1 MAIMYPKSIAEYM
14 PTESER
20 IVYQELKNQLPDS
33 FSVFYSVEW
42 STYKN
47 GKLVKSES
55 DFIITSPEYGYL
67 CLEVK
72 GGNGIRIENN
82 VWYVKDNK
90 HGERR
95 LNCTPYEQAE
105 KSMYY
110 FKDFFSNTYHSN
122 YQGIFGAG
130 VIFPFYTVEEK
141 ETFSNR
147 NKECTIDSNDI
158 NNIYS
163 FIKRMFKI
171 WGGASYGF
179 KVYRE
184 SQHKA
189 FLELLRKRIAI
200 SAAAGALIKYKEQQL
215 DVINR
220 VQDNYIY
227 FIKNIKQFYMCGG
240 AGTGKTWIS
249 MKMAKYEAA
258 VGIKSVLYICA
269 SKYLSSMVKKQ
280 IGDVVDV
287 LDIETMFSSIIED
300 FEIFEAPLYEGVIRN
315 LKTSFSRY
323 DAIFVDEA
331 QDFTEEWAKIIRK
344 LLKNQDEGR
353 LGVFYDDIQ
362 ILREYSFGEG
372 FGIEAEPYLLRENIR
387 NTANIY
393 SWASS
398 HTNLGTDVIAN
409 PVEGPTPIT
418 EYIRDKNALTH
429 RLETLFK
436 EYFDD
441 EELKFESIVII
452 SDNTNDFMNSY
463 TDGIAKW
470 KFNRSTEYMDGC
482 IRVVSVEEFK
492 GLEADM
498 IIYIHDETTNDN
510 VNYIAYTRAKYYLL
524 EFVWR
529 TE

>member
-47 GKLVKSES
+47 GMLVKSEA
-55 DFIITSPEYGYL
+55 DFIIASPEYGYL

-82 VWYVKDNK
+82 VWFVKDNK

-110 FKDFFSNTYHSN
+110 FKDFFSSVYHSN

-130 VIFPFYTVEEK
+130 VIFPFYSVEGK

-158 NNIYS
+158 NNIYTCV
-163 FIKRMFKI
+163 KRMFKI
-171 WGGASYGF
+171 WGGASYGY

-189 FLELLRKRIAI
+189 FLELVRKKIAI
-200 SAAAGALIKYKEQQL
+200 AAAAGALIKYKEQQL

-227 FIKNIKQFYMCGG
+227 FINNIKQFYMRGG

-249 MKMAKYEAA
+249 MKMAKNEAA
-258 VGIKSVLYICA
+258 GGTKSVLYICT

-287 LDIETMFSSIIED
+287 LDIKTMFSAIID
-300 FEIFEAPLYEGVIRN
+300 NFGRFEAPLYEGVISN
-315 LKTSFSRY
+315 LKIPVGGY

-331 QDFTEEWAKIIRK
+331 QDFTEEWAIIVRK
-344 LLKNQDEGR
+344 QLKDQDGGR
-353 LGVFYDDIQ
+353 LGVFYDDVQ
-362 ILREYSFGEG
+362 ILRENSFGEG
-372 FGIEAEPYLLRENIR
+372 FGIEAEPFLLRENIR

-409 PVEGPTPIT
+409 PVEGPTPTT
-418 EYIRDKNALTH
+418 EYIRDNNALTY

-436 EYFDD
+436 EYFEE

-452 SDNTNDFMNSY
+452 SDNVIEFMNMY
-463 TDGIAKW
+463 KEGIAKW
-470 KFNRSTEYMDGC
+470 NFCRGTDCIDDC
-482 IRVVSVEEFK
+482 IRVASVEEFK

-498 IIYIHDETTNDN
+498 VIYIHNEAANDN
-510 VNYIAYTRAKYYLL
+510 MNYIAYTRAKYYLL
-524 EFVWR
+524 EFIWR